1 MLTADDVFLLEVPRS
16 GQVFGP
22 DGRSDCCS
30 ANVLFTNGFQAACAE
45 REQSFRIRVGGRS
58 FQKIKQ
64 PLHMLRCLALIQF
77 ICAMHKILDSIVRC
91 TKPETFREVG
101 PPGRSV
107 RHQSGKDSMMVKVED
122 IQQYGKEQL
131 ETAVASAATLQ
142 NGIQAIASAYGDY
155 TKKSFEDTRSFV
167 EKLSGVKSL
176 DKAMEVQTE
185 YAKSAY
191 ETFVAESQK
200 IAGLYSD
207 LAKQTFKPLEG
218 MVAKFVPAAH

>member
-1 MLTADDVFLLEVPRS
+1 
-16 GQVFGP
+16 
-22 DGRSDCCS
+22 
-30 ANVLFTNGFQAACAE
+30 
-45 REQSFRIRVGGRS
+45 
-58 FQKIKQ
+58 
-64 PLHMLRCLALIQF
+64 
-77 ICAMHKILDSIVRC
+77 
-91 TKPETFREVG
+91 
-101 PPGRSV
+101 
-107 RHQSGKDSMMVKVED
+107 MMVKVED

-185 YAKSAY
+185 FAKSTY
-191 ETFVAESQK
+191 ETFVSESQK
-200 IAGLYSD
+200 IAGLYTD

-218 MVAKFVPAAH
+218 MVAKLTPAAAH